1 MRKHQV
7 AVQLDSH
14 AFESL
19 KRLSKAN
26 HAPYATIIAM
36 ALACLENTADSPIS
50 PPLAPTSG
58 KSLTVYATLD
68 RTARLEWKAKVQ
80 AWRAQDESYNAISK
94 ILFTRYGLAG
104 WDGLPL
110 GSSTMRGTAA
120 I

>member
-7 AVQLDSH
+7 AVQLDSP

-36 ALACLENTADSPIS
+36 ALACLENTADSPAS
-50 PPLAPTSG
+50 PLLASPSG

-68 RTARLEWKAKVQ
+68 KTARLEWKAKVQ
-80 AWRAQDESYNAISK
+80 ALRAHGESYNAISK
-94 ILFTRYGLAG
+94 ILFTQYGLSG

-110 GSSTMRGTAA
+110 RSSTMRGMAA